1 MPRIVVSVGVFALI
15 AFSIGFNIVRYSVV
29 WEMAGGSPQL
39 SQPSQPSHSA
49 AVPEPA
55 AVLQS
60 EAAVQSAASWN
71 SAAAEPSP
79 RGFDS
84 ENSYQDSPVEDT
96 FVDGPAADVEEVE
109 EEGTGYEDPYDYA
122 ARPPEE
128 VEASSRYSA
137 GVDPA
142 EALSRSA
149 SGGWSIHVLPSDV
162 GQDPTGDRDLG
173 REVRRLPPVD
183 RVAPSTADRYAPR
196 SPQDPGQIYP
206 GSGT

>member
-15 AFSIGFNIVRYSVV
+15 AFSIGFNVVRYSVV
-29 WEMAGGSPQL
+29 WEMVGGSPQL
-39 SQPSQPSHSA
+39 SQPSQPSHPA

-60 EAAVQSAASWN
+60 ETAVQSAASWN

-79 RGFDS
+79 RGSSS
-84 ENSYQDSPVEDT
+84 ENSCQDSSVEDN
-96 FVDGPAADVEEVE
+96 FVDGPAADVEQ
-109 EEGTGYEDPYDYA
+109 EGTGYEDPYDYA

-128 VEASSRYSA
+128 VEPSSRYSA

-149 SGGWSIHVLPSDV
+149 SGGRSIRVLPGDV
-162 GQDPTGDRDLG
+162 GQDPAGDRDPG
-173 REVRRLPPVD
+173 REIRRLPPVNQA
-183 RVAPSTADRYAPR
+183 APFTAGRYAPR
-196 SPQDPGQIYP
+196 PPEDPVPIYP
-206 GSGT
+206 SSGT